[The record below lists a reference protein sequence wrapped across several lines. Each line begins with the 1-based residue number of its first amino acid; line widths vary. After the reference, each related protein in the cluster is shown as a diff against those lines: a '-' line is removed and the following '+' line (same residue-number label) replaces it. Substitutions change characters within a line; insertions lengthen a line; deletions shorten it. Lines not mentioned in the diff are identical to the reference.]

1 MEEEEWKRLAFA
13 AAAAG
18 TNDRDQSLGI
28 ANNKWEENDADNEE
42 EMPLLWLL
50 NSKPEAEAEE
60 EAEDGTVEEE
70 VIVTDLES
78 FVAVLA
84 GNKGLCFHDLNN
96 YNPAASDSNIQAAA
110 AAAEIRGMDYNCRWK
125 KEAVAADANKT
136 DSKAAVAEQA
146 VLNAVGP
153 L

>member
-1 MEEEEWKRLAFA
+1 
-13 AAAAG
+13 
-18 TNDRDQSLGI
+18 
-28 ANNKWEENDADNEE
+28 
-42 EMPLLWLL
+42 MPLLWLL
-50 NSKPEAEAEE
+50 NSKPEAE
-60 EAEDGTVEEE
+60 EEE

-110 AAAEIRGMDYNCRWK
+110 AAAAAEIRGMDYNCRWK

-146 VLNAVGP
+146 VLHAVGP